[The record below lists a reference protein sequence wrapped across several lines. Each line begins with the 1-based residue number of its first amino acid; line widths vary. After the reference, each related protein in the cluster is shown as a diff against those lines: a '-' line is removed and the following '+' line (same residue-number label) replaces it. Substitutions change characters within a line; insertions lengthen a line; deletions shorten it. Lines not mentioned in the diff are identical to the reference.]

1 MLLRSVSEWSAAPRP
16 SRAKGGRPPHPTV
29 LMVKILVL
37 QQLYN
42 LADDALEYQLLDRR
56 SFLQFLDLTESSSI
70 PDAKTIWLFRDRLAQ
85 AGAGTL
91 VFEQVQRQ
99 LQQHGYMARCGQ
111 IVDASLVQAPVQ
123 RNKCEEAEIVKDGT
137 MPLGWKAYKRA
148 QKDIDARW
156 TKKHGKSYFGYKLH
170 ASVDKRYKLLRKI
183 VATNAA
189 VADITVFEPLLDR
202 SNTSRDVY
210 ADRGY
215 PTAER
220 EATLTQAGWRV
231 RIQRKGSATKGI
243 SDTQKKRNRRI
254 ATPRAGANGR
264 QAGALHGH
272 RNSSDVA
279 FAPSQTAKNRLLEVA
294 IRRRQACWIGSES
307 WHGPR
312 YGSRIES
319 YSMPFCRSTVMR
331 TTQQFSITL
340 PLEMAEAV
348 KAKVATGEYATES
361 EVIRDGLRV
370 LLARDRMMEN
380 WLREQVA
387 PAFDAIKADPSRA
400 VSVENIRARLAAE
413 HRATRKK

>member
-1 MLLRSVSEWSAAPRP
+1 MMKPRISLFAEHEREVRHSTIGDPLVGLTKHVDFEELAASIDAAAPRP
-16 SRAKGGRPPHPTV
+16 SRAKGGRPPYPTV

-111 IVDASLVQAPVQ
+111 IVDASLVQVPVQ
-123 RNKCEEAEIVKDGT
+123 RNKREEAEIVKDGT

-148 QKDIDARW
+148 QKDVDARW

-183 VATNAA
+183 VVTNAA
-189 VADITVFEPLLDR
+189 VADTTVFEPLLDR

-231 RIQRKGSATKGI
+231 HIQRKGSATKVI

-254 ATPRAGANGR
+254 ATPRAR
-264 QAGALHGH
+264 VEHVFGALAQMDGKLV
-272 RNSSDVA
+272 RCRGIVRVT
-279 FAPSQTAKNRLLEVA
+279 FALHLKAASYNLKRLVFLKEGGLA
-294 IRRRQACWIGSES
+294 
-307 WHGPR
+307 
-312 YGSRIES
+312 
-319 YSMPFCRSTVMR
+319 PF
-331 TTQQFSITL
+331 
-340 PLEMAEAV
+340 
-348 KAKVATGEYATES
+348 
-361 EVIRDGLRV
+361 
-370 LLARDRMMEN
+370 
-380 WLREQVA
+380 
-387 PAFDAIKADPSRA
+387 
-400 VSVENIRARLAAE
+400 
-413 HRATRKK
+413 